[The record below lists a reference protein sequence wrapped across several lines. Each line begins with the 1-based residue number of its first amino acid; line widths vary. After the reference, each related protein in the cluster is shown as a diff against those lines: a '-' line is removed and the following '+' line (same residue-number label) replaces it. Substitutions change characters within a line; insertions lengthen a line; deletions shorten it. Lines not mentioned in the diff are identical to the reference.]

1 MKVSYESEEL
11 IEEVL
16 EDIALFGEDDEVF
29 AIYSYFEV
37 VDGRKIDAEFITD
50 YFSATEPVRESA
62 GLPWDEEDEEDEQ
75 EYQDQLKQWKKLYK
89 QLEQLKYERLTLG
102 ELLKRLEEQNRIF

>member
-1 MKVSYESEEL
+1 MVEKLTLNLS
-11 IEEVL
+11 
-16 EDIALFGEDDEVF
+16 
-29 AIYSYFEV
+29 
-37 VDGRKIDAEFITD
+37 ITD

-62 GLPWDEEDEEDEQ
+62 GLPWDAEDEQ
-75 EYQDQLKQWKKLYK
+75 EYQDQLKQWQKLYK

>member
-16 EDIALFGEDDEVF
+16 EDIDLFGEDDEVF

-50 YFSATEPVRESA
+50 YFSATEPVRESNNVA
-62 GLPWDEEDEEDEQ
+62 ALFCCHADIAFKQQGCAC
-75 EYQDQLKQWKKLYK
+75 YIYLKNKYAKKVRKNY
-89 QLEQLKYERLTLG
+89 
-102 ELLKRLEEQNRIF
+102 

>member
-16 EDIALFGEDDEVF
+16 EDIELFGEEDEVF
-29 AIYSYFEV
+29 AIYSYFEE
-37 VDGRKIDAEFITD
+37 VDGRKVDAEFITD
-50 YFSATEPVRESA
+50 YFSATEPVRESE
-62 GLPWDEEDEEDEQ
+62 GLPWDAEDEQ